1 VSLTLDEREQD
12 MENVGLQGK
21 QVFRIRLVGHVKVPW
36 KIAYWSSMPL
46 NTIAYDGIVAQ
57 VSKFMT
63 GVQTVRLVDSYEAE
77 VWDMGLAKI
86 RICTTGAEVVCT

>member
-1 VSLTLDEREQD
+1 
-12 MENVGLQGK
+12 
-21 QVFRIRLVGHVKVPW
+21 
-36 KIAYWSSMPL
+36 MPL